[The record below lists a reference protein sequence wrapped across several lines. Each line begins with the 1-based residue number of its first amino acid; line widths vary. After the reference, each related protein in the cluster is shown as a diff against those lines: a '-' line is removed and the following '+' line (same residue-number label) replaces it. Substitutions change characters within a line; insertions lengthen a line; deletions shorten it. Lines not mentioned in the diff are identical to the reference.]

1 MRSSPF
7 FSKSIILIHE
17 FTSPIP
23 KQKRSP
29 TPARYKAARFADRER
44 EVRTPPGGAAPCV
57 PEEPAPAA
65 RTRRRDPSLRRT
77 LAPEW
82 PAPPPCPAPP
92 SCSKPALA
100 ARQQPQRRA
109 RAAALATRCPY
120 RAPTQQHGAGR
131 ERCEP
136 GSTSTARVLVAAA
149 GQ

>member
-7 FSKSIILIHE
+7 FSKSIILIHK

-57 PEEPAPAA
+57 PEESAPAA

-92 SCSKPALA
+92 RPPAPSRLWPPGSN
-100 ARQQPQRRA
+100 RS
-109 RAAALATRCPY
+109 
-120 RAPTQQHGAGR
+120 G
-131 ERCEP
+131 EP
-136 GSTSTARVLVAAA
+136 GRPLWQRGAHTGRRPSSTERGEKGVNPEVHRLPAS
-149 GQ
+149 